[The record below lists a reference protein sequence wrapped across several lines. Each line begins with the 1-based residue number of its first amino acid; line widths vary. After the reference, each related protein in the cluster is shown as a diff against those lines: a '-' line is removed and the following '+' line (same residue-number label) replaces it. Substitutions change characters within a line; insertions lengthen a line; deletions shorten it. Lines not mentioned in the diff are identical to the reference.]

1 MKKVFCSLLGI
12 AALIVIALMPATSF
26 AATSTRAA
34 KSHWIHIFPH
44 KGHTPQGANVPRAGS
59 ASGNVVYNGG
69 PVMAGTMNVYAIF
82 WEPASSSVSTQ
93 YNTLIKRYFNDVGGS
108 PLYNNNNQYTQ
119 QPDGKFPSNAVLKGS
134 WGGYGRVSR
143 KPFARQ

>member
-26 AATSTRAA
+26 AATSTSAA

-82 WEPASSSVSTQ
+82 WEPANNVSAN

-108 PLYNNNNQYTQ
+108 PLYNNN
-119 QPDGKFPSNAVLKGS
+119 SNCSGEIKV
-134 WGGYGRVSR
+134 
-143 KPFARQ
+143 